1 MADRQNIVPG
11 QTGMKRHFANRA
23 RRFAKWARELKLVPA
38 LPLVALAIAVVCTL
52 GGAFGP
58 SAMEPL
64 QRLVFWT
71 VMMGWSAAKWVAWFS
86 WRVKSQKDWWPA
98 ALVGTVVLNLL
109 LPFELFLALEL
120 VGSGLPPQ
128 PLAVYR
134 IALLLAA
141 VILAMMVWRYPPL
154 TRETEQTTGMLVRN
168 GSHPARVTAVSA
180 EDHYCRVFED
190 GGTQHLMLARFG
202 DIVDELADQ
211 DGTQIHRGAWV
222 ADRAVVSAR
231 RAGRGWEVVLPCE
244 TALRVSATYRAEA
257 RRRGWLNRQ
266 RAPA

>member
-1 MADRQNIVPG
+1 MADRQNIAPG
-11 QTGMKRHFANRA
+11 RTGMKPHFANRA
-23 RRFAKWARELKLVPA
+23 RRFAKWVGELKLVPA

-52 GGAFGP
+52 GGAFGT

-71 VMMGWSAAKWVAWFS
+71 VMMGWSATKWVAWFS

-120 VGSGLPPQ
+120 VGSGIAPP
-128 PLAVYR
+128 PLAIYR
-134 IALLLAA
+134 NALLLAV
-141 VILAMMVWRYPPL
+141 VILAMMMWRYPPFR
-154 TRETEQTTGMLVRN
+154 READESFGMLVRN
-168 GSHPARVTAVSA
+168 GSHPGRVTAVSA
-180 EDHYCRVFED
+180 EDHYCRVFEE
-190 GGTQHLMLARFG
+190 GGAQRLIHARFG
-202 DIVDELADQ
+202 DIVDELAEQ
-211 DGTQIHRGAWV
+211 NGAQIHRGAWV
-222 ADRAVVSAR
+222 ADRAVVAAR
-231 RAGRGWEVVLPCE
+231 RAGRGWEIVLPCE

-257 RRRGWLNRQ
+257 KRRGWLNRQ